1 MARNLEDDLN
11 EKIDRAILEEAQKPR
26 RERMSNVA
34 LGRMFDVHETTIR
47 RHKQALQK
55 ALRLPVEQDRDE
67 FFDIPVN
74 AITQRRRTIRLEDGS
89 YERVTYN
96 PAVAVAEDVR
106 EASYEELEKVF
117 DRAVLAVAPKVEE
130 DRPKTLVV
138 CLSDFQVG
146 KALKDDTPVLT
157 TDGWVEHG
165 SIRPGMSVYGR
176 DGKPKKVLAVT
187 GSTEQDLYEVEFGGG
202 QTLIASGDHRWS
214 GYRSMHTKDWK
225 GWEKRDM
232 VLSTRDLA
240 MICAQKAAKIRP
252 FKVYSHAPIEF
263 ESAELPIDPYVLGFW
278 LGDGKSDSGLIT
290 KGVLDEAHLKSFGV
304 PIKSRPEL
312 VTVRVPGLTSALR
325 ENGLL
330 SNKHVPEA
338 YIRASVEQRLAL
350 LQGLMDSDGYCQPK
364 SGAIEFSNTN
374 KQIVNSVVT
383 ILHSLGVIPRVIER
397 VGHYDDVTCKTYWRV
412 TFRSSLP
419 MFRLVRKG
427 QYQRETTERKDHRLS
442 VKTVTPVGRGSAQCL
457 TVEGGEYLAGRELT
471 LTHNCDEQGGTQET
485 VNRVMTTLKRIT
497 EWIQAEGSYEEIII
511 ADVGD
516 VCEGFWNVTS
526 QQQTND
532 LSLTDQIRVAQ
543 RLMAEAVAMLAPLCT
558 RMTYVSI
565 PSNHCAVR
573 TSKGNDNRAN
583 SPDDDFG
590 LLIADTIQAI
600 MSGREP
606 FSHVNFAKPQKWEEA
621 VTVETADGTAVGFT
635 HGHLAGSQAKIPSWF
650 RDLAFGH
657 RSGLHEASILV
668 HGHFH
673 NFGVSLVG
681 DNKFIIGCPT
691 ADNGSSW
698 FTNRTGDATD
708 PALLTFEVQDKKAK
722 RWELWYE

>member
-34 LGRMFDVHETTIR
+34 LGRAFDVHETTIR

-74 AITQRRRTIRLEDGS
+74 AITQRRRTVRLEDGS

-117 DRAVLAVAPKVEE
+117 DRAVLSVAPKVEV

-146 KALKDDTPVLT
+146 K
-157 TDGWVEHG
+157 
-165 SIRPGMSVYGR
+165 
-176 DGKPKKVLAVT
+176 
-187 GSTEQDLYEVEFGGG
+187 
-202 QTLIASGDHRWS
+202 
-214 GYRSMHTKDWK
+214 
-225 GWEKRDM
+225 
-232 VLSTRDLA
+232 
-240 MICAQKAAKIRP
+240 
-252 FKVYSHAPIEF
+252 
-263 ESAELPIDPYVLGFW
+263 
-278 LGDGKSDSGLIT
+278 SDSL
-290 KGVLDEAHLKSFGV
+290 
-304 PIKSRPEL
+304 
-312 VTVRVPGLTSALR
+312 
-325 ENGLL
+325 
-330 SNKHVPEA
+330 
-338 YIRASVEQRLAL
+338 
-350 LQGLMDSDGYCQPK
+350 
-364 SGAIEFSNTN
+364 
-374 KQIVNSVVT
+374 
-383 ILHSLGVIPRVIER
+383 
-397 VGHYDDVTCKTYWRV
+397 
-412 TFRSSLP
+412 
-419 MFRLVRKG
+419 
-427 QYQRETTERKDHRLS
+427 
-442 VKTVTPVGRGSAQCL
+442 
-457 TVEGGEYLAGRELT
+457 
-471 LTHNCDEQGGTQET
+471 GGTQET

-516 VCEGFWNVTS
+516 VCEGFWNVTA

-573 TSKGNDNRAN
+573 TGKGNDNRAS

-590 LLIADTIQAI
+590 LLISDTIQAI

-708 PALLTFEVQDKKAK
+708 PALLTFEVQNKKAK

>member
-34 LGRMFDVHETTIR
+34 LGRVFDVHETTIR

-74 AITQRRRTIRLEDGS
+74 AITQRRRTVRLEDGS

-117 DRAVLAVAPKVEE
+117 DRAVLSVAPKVEE

-146 KALKDDTPVLT
+146 K
-157 TDGWVEHG
+157 TD
-165 SIRPGMSVYGR
+165 
-176 DGKPKKVLAVT
+176 
-187 GSTEQDLYEVEFGGG
+187 
-202 QTLIASGDHRWS
+202 
-214 GYRSMHTKDWK
+214 
-225 GWEKRDM
+225 
-232 VLSTRDLA
+232 
-240 MICAQKAAKIRP
+240 
-252 FKVYSHAPIEF
+252 
-263 ESAELPIDPYVLGFW
+263 
-278 LGDGKSDSGLIT
+278 
-290 KGVLDEAHLKSFGV
+290 
-304 PIKSRPEL
+304 
-312 VTVRVPGLTSALR
+312 
-325 ENGLL
+325 
-330 SNKHVPEA
+330 
-338 YIRASVEQRLAL
+338 
-350 LQGLMDSDGYCQPK
+350 
-364 SGAIEFSNTN
+364 
-374 KQIVNSVVT
+374 
-383 ILHSLGVIPRVIER
+383 SL
-397 VGHYDDVTCKTYWRV
+397 
-412 TFRSSLP
+412 
-419 MFRLVRKG
+419 
-427 QYQRETTERKDHRLS
+427 
-442 VKTVTPVGRGSAQCL
+442 
-457 TVEGGEYLAGRELT
+457 
-471 LTHNCDEQGGTQET
+471 GGTQET

-497 EWIQAEGSYEEIII
+497 EWIQAEGSYEEIIV

-573 TSKGNDNRAN
+573 TGKGNDNRAS

>member
-117 DRAVLAVAPKVEE
+117 DRAVLSVAPKVEE
-130 DRPKTLVV
+130 DRSKTLVV

-146 KALKDDTPVLT
+146 K
-157 TDGWVEHG
+157 TDN
-165 SIRPGMSVYGR
+165 
-176 DGKPKKVLAVT
+176 L
-187 GSTEQDLYEVEFGGG
+187 
-202 QTLIASGDHRWS
+202 
-214 GYRSMHTKDWK
+214 
-225 GWEKRDM
+225 
-232 VLSTRDLA
+232 
-240 MICAQKAAKIRP
+240 
-252 FKVYSHAPIEF
+252 
-263 ESAELPIDPYVLGFW
+263 
-278 LGDGKSDSGLIT
+278 
-290 KGVLDEAHLKSFGV
+290 
-304 PIKSRPEL
+304 
-312 VTVRVPGLTSALR
+312 
-325 ENGLL
+325 
-330 SNKHVPEA
+330 
-338 YIRASVEQRLAL
+338 
-350 LQGLMDSDGYCQPK
+350 
-364 SGAIEFSNTN
+364 
-374 KQIVNSVVT
+374 
-383 ILHSLGVIPRVIER
+383 
-397 VGHYDDVTCKTYWRV
+397 
-412 TFRSSLP
+412 
-419 MFRLVRKG
+419 
-427 QYQRETTERKDHRLS
+427 
-442 VKTVTPVGRGSAQCL
+442 
-457 TVEGGEYLAGRELT
+457 
-471 LTHNCDEQGGTQET
+471 GGTQET

-497 EWIQAEGSYEEIII
+497 EWIQAEGSYEEIIL

-543 RLMAEAVAMLAPLCT
+543 RLMAEAVVMLAPLCT

-573 TSKGNDNRAN
+573 AGKGNDNRVN

-600 MSGREP
+600 MTGREP

>member
-96 PAVAVAEDVR
+96 PAVAIAEDVR

-117 DRAVLAVAPKVEE
+117 DRAVLSVAPKVEA

-146 KALKDDTPVLT
+146 K
-157 TDGWVEHG
+157 
-165 SIRPGMSVYGR
+165 
-176 DGKPKKVLAVT
+176 
-187 GSTEQDLYEVEFGGG
+187 
-202 QTLIASGDHRWS
+202 
-214 GYRSMHTKDWK
+214 
-225 GWEKRDM
+225 
-232 VLSTRDLA
+232 
-240 MICAQKAAKIRP
+240 
-252 FKVYSHAPIEF
+252 
-263 ESAELPIDPYVLGFW
+263 
-278 LGDGKSDSGLIT
+278 SDSL
-290 KGVLDEAHLKSFGV
+290 
-304 PIKSRPEL
+304 
-312 VTVRVPGLTSALR
+312 
-325 ENGLL
+325 
-330 SNKHVPEA
+330 
-338 YIRASVEQRLAL
+338 
-350 LQGLMDSDGYCQPK
+350 
-364 SGAIEFSNTN
+364 
-374 KQIVNSVVT
+374 
-383 ILHSLGVIPRVIER
+383 
-397 VGHYDDVTCKTYWRV
+397 
-412 TFRSSLP
+412 
-419 MFRLVRKG
+419 
-427 QYQRETTERKDHRLS
+427 
-442 VKTVTPVGRGSAQCL
+442 
-457 TVEGGEYLAGRELT
+457 
-471 LTHNCDEQGGTQET
+471 GGTQET

-516 VCEGFWNVTS
+516 VCEGFWNVTA

-573 TSKGNDNRAN
+573 TGKGNDNRAS

-635 HGHLAGSQAKIPSWF
+635 HGHLAGAQAKIPSWF

-708 PALLTFEVQDKKAK
+708 PALLTFEVQNKKAK

>member
-1 MARNLEDDLN
+1 MARNLVGDLN

-74 AITQRRRTIRLEDGS
+74 AITQRRRTVRLDDGS

-117 DRAVLAVAPKVEE
+117 DRAVLAVAPKVEG
-130 DRPKTLVV
+130 DRSKTLVV

-146 KALKDDTPVLT
+146 K
-157 TDGWVEHG
+157 TD
-165 SIRPGMSVYGR
+165 
-176 DGKPKKVLAVT
+176 
-187 GSTEQDLYEVEFGGG
+187 
-202 QTLIASGDHRWS
+202 
-214 GYRSMHTKDWK
+214 
-225 GWEKRDM
+225 
-232 VLSTRDLA
+232 
-240 MICAQKAAKIRP
+240 
-252 FKVYSHAPIEF
+252 
-263 ESAELPIDPYVLGFW
+263 
-278 LGDGKSDSGLIT
+278 
-290 KGVLDEAHLKSFGV
+290 
-304 PIKSRPEL
+304 
-312 VTVRVPGLTSALR
+312 
-325 ENGLL
+325 
-330 SNKHVPEA
+330 
-338 YIRASVEQRLAL
+338 
-350 LQGLMDSDGYCQPK
+350 
-364 SGAIEFSNTN
+364 
-374 KQIVNSVVT
+374 
-383 ILHSLGVIPRVIER
+383 SL
-397 VGHYDDVTCKTYWRV
+397 
-412 TFRSSLP
+412 
-419 MFRLVRKG
+419 
-427 QYQRETTERKDHRLS
+427 
-442 VKTVTPVGRGSAQCL
+442 
-457 TVEGGEYLAGRELT
+457 
-471 LTHNCDEQGGTQET
+471 GGTQET
-485 VNRVMTTLKRIT
+485 VNRVMNTLKRIT
-497 EWIQAEGSYEEIII
+497 EWIQSEGSYEEIII

-565 PSNHCAVR
+565 PSNHCSVR
-573 TSKGNDNRAN
+573 TGRGNDNRAN

>member
-117 DRAVLAVAPKVEE
+117 NRAVLSVAPKVEE

-146 KALKDDTPVLT
+146 K
-157 TDGWVEHG
+157 TD
-165 SIRPGMSVYGR
+165 
-176 DGKPKKVLAVT
+176 
-187 GSTEQDLYEVEFGGG
+187 
-202 QTLIASGDHRWS
+202 
-214 GYRSMHTKDWK
+214 
-225 GWEKRDM
+225 
-232 VLSTRDLA
+232 
-240 MICAQKAAKIRP
+240 
-252 FKVYSHAPIEF
+252 
-263 ESAELPIDPYVLGFW
+263 
-278 LGDGKSDSGLIT
+278 
-290 KGVLDEAHLKSFGV
+290 
-304 PIKSRPEL
+304 
-312 VTVRVPGLTSALR
+312 
-325 ENGLL
+325 
-330 SNKHVPEA
+330 
-338 YIRASVEQRLAL
+338 
-350 LQGLMDSDGYCQPK
+350 
-364 SGAIEFSNTN
+364 
-374 KQIVNSVVT
+374 
-383 ILHSLGVIPRVIER
+383 SL
-397 VGHYDDVTCKTYWRV
+397 
-412 TFRSSLP
+412 
-419 MFRLVRKG
+419 
-427 QYQRETTERKDHRLS
+427 
-442 VKTVTPVGRGSAQCL
+442 
-457 TVEGGEYLAGRELT
+457 
-471 LTHNCDEQGGTQET
+471 GGTQET

-573 TSKGNDNRAN
+573 TGKGNDNRVN

>member
-55 ALRLPVEQDRDE
+55 ALRLPVEPDRDE

-74 AITQRRRTIRLEDGS
+74 AITQRRRTVRLEDGS

-117 DRAVLAVAPKVEE
+117 DRAVLSVAPKVEE

-146 KALKDDTPVLT
+146 K
-157 TDGWVEHG
+157 
-165 SIRPGMSVYGR
+165 
-176 DGKPKKVLAVT
+176 
-187 GSTEQDLYEVEFGGG
+187 
-202 QTLIASGDHRWS
+202 
-214 GYRSMHTKDWK
+214 
-225 GWEKRDM
+225 
-232 VLSTRDLA
+232 
-240 MICAQKAAKIRP
+240 
-252 FKVYSHAPIEF
+252 
-263 ESAELPIDPYVLGFW
+263 
-278 LGDGKSDSGLIT
+278 SDSL
-290 KGVLDEAHLKSFGV
+290 
-304 PIKSRPEL
+304 
-312 VTVRVPGLTSALR
+312 
-325 ENGLL
+325 
-330 SNKHVPEA
+330 
-338 YIRASVEQRLAL
+338 
-350 LQGLMDSDGYCQPK
+350 
-364 SGAIEFSNTN
+364 
-374 KQIVNSVVT
+374 
-383 ILHSLGVIPRVIER
+383 
-397 VGHYDDVTCKTYWRV
+397 
-412 TFRSSLP
+412 
-419 MFRLVRKG
+419 
-427 QYQRETTERKDHRLS
+427 
-442 VKTVTPVGRGSAQCL
+442 
-457 TVEGGEYLAGRELT
+457 
-471 LTHNCDEQGGTQET
+471 GGTQET

-516 VCEGFWNVTS
+516 VCEGFWNVTA

-573 TSKGNDNRAN
+573 TGKGNDNRAS

-635 HGHLAGSQAKIPSWF
+635 HGHLAGSQSKIPSWF

-698 FTNRTGDATD
+698 FTNLTGDSTD
-708 PALLTFEVQDKKAK
+708 PALLTFEVQNKKAK

>member
-117 DRAVLAVAPKVEE
+117 DRAVLSVAPKVEA

-146 KALKDDTPVLT
+146 K
-157 TDGWVEHG
+157 TD
-165 SIRPGMSVYGR
+165 
-176 DGKPKKVLAVT
+176 
-187 GSTEQDLYEVEFGGG
+187 
-202 QTLIASGDHRWS
+202 
-214 GYRSMHTKDWK
+214 
-225 GWEKRDM
+225 
-232 VLSTRDLA
+232 
-240 MICAQKAAKIRP
+240 
-252 FKVYSHAPIEF
+252 
-263 ESAELPIDPYVLGFW
+263 
-278 LGDGKSDSGLIT
+278 
-290 KGVLDEAHLKSFGV
+290 
-304 PIKSRPEL
+304 
-312 VTVRVPGLTSALR
+312 
-325 ENGLL
+325 
-330 SNKHVPEA
+330 
-338 YIRASVEQRLAL
+338 
-350 LQGLMDSDGYCQPK
+350 
-364 SGAIEFSNTN
+364 
-374 KQIVNSVVT
+374 
-383 ILHSLGVIPRVIER
+383 SL
-397 VGHYDDVTCKTYWRV
+397 
-412 TFRSSLP
+412 
-419 MFRLVRKG
+419 
-427 QYQRETTERKDHRLS
+427 
-442 VKTVTPVGRGSAQCL
+442 
-457 TVEGGEYLAGRELT
+457 
-471 LTHNCDEQGGTQET
+471 GGTQET

-573 TSKGNDNRAN
+573 TGKGSDNRAN

-698 FTNRTGDATD
+698 FANRTGDATD

>member
-11 EKIDRAILEEAQKPR
+11 EKIDKAILEEAQKPR

-117 DRAVLAVAPKVEE
+117 DRAVLAVAPKIEK

-146 KALKDDTPVLT
+146 K
-157 TDGWVEHG
+157 TDN
-165 SIRPGMSVYGR
+165 
-176 DGKPKKVLAVT
+176 L
-187 GSTEQDLYEVEFGGG
+187 
-202 QTLIASGDHRWS
+202 
-214 GYRSMHTKDWK
+214 
-225 GWEKRDM
+225 
-232 VLSTRDLA
+232 
-240 MICAQKAAKIRP
+240 
-252 FKVYSHAPIEF
+252 
-263 ESAELPIDPYVLGFW
+263 
-278 LGDGKSDSGLIT
+278 
-290 KGVLDEAHLKSFGV
+290 
-304 PIKSRPEL
+304 
-312 VTVRVPGLTSALR
+312 
-325 ENGLL
+325 
-330 SNKHVPEA
+330 
-338 YIRASVEQRLAL
+338 
-350 LQGLMDSDGYCQPK
+350 
-364 SGAIEFSNTN
+364 
-374 KQIVNSVVT
+374 
-383 ILHSLGVIPRVIER
+383 
-397 VGHYDDVTCKTYWRV
+397 
-412 TFRSSLP
+412 
-419 MFRLVRKG
+419 
-427 QYQRETTERKDHRLS
+427 
-442 VKTVTPVGRGSAQCL
+442 
-457 TVEGGEYLAGRELT
+457 
-471 LTHNCDEQGGTQET
+471 GGTQET

-708 PALLTFEVQDKKAK
+708 PALLTFEVQNKKAK

>member
-74 AITQRRRTIRLEDGS
+74 AITQRRRTVRLEDGS

-117 DRAVLAVAPKVEE
+117 DRAVLSVAPKVEE

-146 KALKDDTPVLT
+146 K
-157 TDGWVEHG
+157 TDN
-165 SIRPGMSVYGR
+165 
-176 DGKPKKVLAVT
+176 L
-187 GSTEQDLYEVEFGGG
+187 
-202 QTLIASGDHRWS
+202 
-214 GYRSMHTKDWK
+214 
-225 GWEKRDM
+225 
-232 VLSTRDLA
+232 
-240 MICAQKAAKIRP
+240 
-252 FKVYSHAPIEF
+252 
-263 ESAELPIDPYVLGFW
+263 
-278 LGDGKSDSGLIT
+278 
-290 KGVLDEAHLKSFGV
+290 
-304 PIKSRPEL
+304 
-312 VTVRVPGLTSALR
+312 
-325 ENGLL
+325 
-330 SNKHVPEA
+330 
-338 YIRASVEQRLAL
+338 
-350 LQGLMDSDGYCQPK
+350 
-364 SGAIEFSNTN
+364 
-374 KQIVNSVVT
+374 
-383 ILHSLGVIPRVIER
+383 
-397 VGHYDDVTCKTYWRV
+397 
-412 TFRSSLP
+412 
-419 MFRLVRKG
+419 
-427 QYQRETTERKDHRLS
+427 
-442 VKTVTPVGRGSAQCL
+442 
-457 TVEGGEYLAGRELT
+457 
-471 LTHNCDEQGGTQET
+471 GGTQET
-485 VNRVMTTLKRIT
+485 VNRVMSTLKRIT
-497 EWIQAEGSYEEIII
+497 EWVQAEGSYEEIIV

-573 TSKGNDNRAN
+573 TGRGSDNRAN

-606 FSHVNFAKPQKWEEA
+606 FNHVNFAKPQKWEEA

-635 HGHLAGSQAKIPSWF
+635 HGHLAGAQAKIPSWF

-698 FTNRTGDATD
+698 FANRTGDATD
-708 PALLTFEVQDKKAK
+708 PALLTFEVQEKKAK

>member
-117 DRAVLAVAPKVEE
+117 DRAVLSVAPKVEE

-146 KALKDDTPVLT
+146 K
-157 TDGWVEHG
+157 TD
-165 SIRPGMSVYGR
+165 
-176 DGKPKKVLAVT
+176 
-187 GSTEQDLYEVEFGGG
+187 
-202 QTLIASGDHRWS
+202 
-214 GYRSMHTKDWK
+214 
-225 GWEKRDM
+225 
-232 VLSTRDLA
+232 
-240 MICAQKAAKIRP
+240 
-252 FKVYSHAPIEF
+252 
-263 ESAELPIDPYVLGFW
+263 
-278 LGDGKSDSGLIT
+278 
-290 KGVLDEAHLKSFGV
+290 
-304 PIKSRPEL
+304 
-312 VTVRVPGLTSALR
+312 
-325 ENGLL
+325 
-330 SNKHVPEA
+330 
-338 YIRASVEQRLAL
+338 
-350 LQGLMDSDGYCQPK
+350 
-364 SGAIEFSNTN
+364 
-374 KQIVNSVVT
+374 
-383 ILHSLGVIPRVIER
+383 SL
-397 VGHYDDVTCKTYWRV
+397 
-412 TFRSSLP
+412 
-419 MFRLVRKG
+419 
-427 QYQRETTERKDHRLS
+427 
-442 VKTVTPVGRGSAQCL
+442 
-457 TVEGGEYLAGRELT
+457 
-471 LTHNCDEQGGTQET
+471 GGTQET

-497 EWIQAEGSYEEIII
+497 EWIQAEGSYEEIVI

-516 VCEGFWNVTS
+516 VCEGFWNATS

-543 RLMAEAVAMLAPLCT
+543 RLMAEAIVMLAPLCT

-573 TSKGNDNRAN
+573 TGRGSDNRAN

-657 RSGLHEASILV
+657 RSGLHAASILV

>member
-34 LGRMFDVHETTIR
+34 LGRVFDVHETTIR

-55 ALRLPVEQDRDE
+55 TLRLPVEQDRDE

-74 AITQRRRTIRLEDGS
+74 AITQRRRTVRLEDGS

-106 EASYEELEKVF
+106 EASYEELKKVF
-117 DRAVLAVAPKVEE
+117 DRAVLSVAPRVEV

-146 KALKDDTPVLT
+146 K
-157 TDGWVEHG
+157 
-165 SIRPGMSVYGR
+165 
-176 DGKPKKVLAVT
+176 
-187 GSTEQDLYEVEFGGG
+187 
-202 QTLIASGDHRWS
+202 
-214 GYRSMHTKDWK
+214 
-225 GWEKRDM
+225 
-232 VLSTRDLA
+232 
-240 MICAQKAAKIRP
+240 
-252 FKVYSHAPIEF
+252 
-263 ESAELPIDPYVLGFW
+263 
-278 LGDGKSDSGLIT
+278 SDSL
-290 KGVLDEAHLKSFGV
+290 
-304 PIKSRPEL
+304 
-312 VTVRVPGLTSALR
+312 
-325 ENGLL
+325 
-330 SNKHVPEA
+330 
-338 YIRASVEQRLAL
+338 
-350 LQGLMDSDGYCQPK
+350 
-364 SGAIEFSNTN
+364 
-374 KQIVNSVVT
+374 
-383 ILHSLGVIPRVIER
+383 
-397 VGHYDDVTCKTYWRV
+397 
-412 TFRSSLP
+412 
-419 MFRLVRKG
+419 
-427 QYQRETTERKDHRLS
+427 
-442 VKTVTPVGRGSAQCL
+442 
-457 TVEGGEYLAGRELT
+457 
-471 LTHNCDEQGGTQET
+471 GGTQET
-485 VNRVMTTLKRIT
+485 VNRVMSTLKQIT
-497 EWIQAEGSYEEIII
+497 EWIQAEGSYEEIIV

-516 VCEGFWNVTS
+516 VCEGFWNVTA

-573 TSKGNDNRAN
+573 TGKGNDNRAS

-600 MSGREP
+600 LSGREP

-708 PALLTFEVQDKKAK
+708 PALLTFEVQNKKAK

>member
-26 RERMSNVA
+26 KERMSNVA

-74 AITQRRRTIRLEDGS
+74 AITQRRRTVRLEDGS

-130 DRPKTLVV
+130 GRPKTLVV

-146 KALKDDTPVLT
+146 K
-157 TDGWVEHG
+157 TD
-165 SIRPGMSVYGR
+165 
-176 DGKPKKVLAVT
+176 
-187 GSTEQDLYEVEFGGG
+187 
-202 QTLIASGDHRWS
+202 
-214 GYRSMHTKDWK
+214 
-225 GWEKRDM
+225 
-232 VLSTRDLA
+232 
-240 MICAQKAAKIRP
+240 
-252 FKVYSHAPIEF
+252 
-263 ESAELPIDPYVLGFW
+263 
-278 LGDGKSDSGLIT
+278 
-290 KGVLDEAHLKSFGV
+290 
-304 PIKSRPEL
+304 
-312 VTVRVPGLTSALR
+312 
-325 ENGLL
+325 
-330 SNKHVPEA
+330 
-338 YIRASVEQRLAL
+338 RL
-350 LQGLMDSDGYCQPK
+350 
-364 SGAIEFSNTN
+364 
-374 KQIVNSVVT
+374 
-383 ILHSLGVIPRVIER
+383 
-397 VGHYDDVTCKTYWRV
+397 
-412 TFRSSLP
+412 
-419 MFRLVRKG
+419 
-427 QYQRETTERKDHRLS
+427 
-442 VKTVTPVGRGSAQCL
+442 
-457 TVEGGEYLAGRELT
+457 
-471 LTHNCDEQGGTQET
+471 GGTQET
-485 VNRVMTTLKRIT
+485 VNRVMSTLKRIT
-497 EWIQAEGSYEEIII
+497 EWIQAGGSYEEIII

-573 TSKGNDNRAN
+573 MSRGSDNRAN

-698 FTNRTGDATD
+698 FTNRTGDVTD

>member
-47 RHKQALQK
+47 RHKQVLQK

-74 AITQRRRTIRLEDGS
+74 AITQRRRTVRLEDGS

-117 DRAVLAVAPKVEE
+117 DRAVLSVAPKVEE

-146 KALKDDTPVLT
+146 K
-157 TDGWVEHG
+157 TD
-165 SIRPGMSVYGR
+165 
-176 DGKPKKVLAVT
+176 
-187 GSTEQDLYEVEFGGG
+187 
-202 QTLIASGDHRWS
+202 
-214 GYRSMHTKDWK
+214 
-225 GWEKRDM
+225 
-232 VLSTRDLA
+232 
-240 MICAQKAAKIRP
+240 
-252 FKVYSHAPIEF
+252 
-263 ESAELPIDPYVLGFW
+263 
-278 LGDGKSDSGLIT
+278 
-290 KGVLDEAHLKSFGV
+290 
-304 PIKSRPEL
+304 
-312 VTVRVPGLTSALR
+312 
-325 ENGLL
+325 
-330 SNKHVPEA
+330 
-338 YIRASVEQRLAL
+338 
-350 LQGLMDSDGYCQPK
+350 
-364 SGAIEFSNTN
+364 
-374 KQIVNSVVT
+374 
-383 ILHSLGVIPRVIER
+383 SL
-397 VGHYDDVTCKTYWRV
+397 
-412 TFRSSLP
+412 
-419 MFRLVRKG
+419 
-427 QYQRETTERKDHRLS
+427 
-442 VKTVTPVGRGSAQCL
+442 
-457 TVEGGEYLAGRELT
+457 
-471 LTHNCDEQGGTQET
+471 GGTQET
-485 VNRVMTTLKRIT
+485 VNRVMSTLKRIT
-497 EWIQAEGSYEEIII
+497 EWIQAEGSYEEIIV

-573 TSKGNDNRAN
+573 TGRGSDNRAN

-606 FSHVNFAKPQKWEEA
+606 FNHVNFAKPQKWEEA

-635 HGHLAGSQAKIPSWF
+635 HGHLAGAQAKIPSWF

>member
-55 ALRLPVEQDRDE
+55 ALRLPIEQDRDE

-117 DRAVLAVAPKVEE
+117 DRAVLAVAPKVEG

-146 KALKDDTPVLT
+146 K
-157 TDGWVEHG
+157 TD
-165 SIRPGMSVYGR
+165 
-176 DGKPKKVLAVT
+176 
-187 GSTEQDLYEVEFGGG
+187 
-202 QTLIASGDHRWS
+202 
-214 GYRSMHTKDWK
+214 
-225 GWEKRDM
+225 
-232 VLSTRDLA
+232 
-240 MICAQKAAKIRP
+240 
-252 FKVYSHAPIEF
+252 
-263 ESAELPIDPYVLGFW
+263 
-278 LGDGKSDSGLIT
+278 
-290 KGVLDEAHLKSFGV
+290 
-304 PIKSRPEL
+304 
-312 VTVRVPGLTSALR
+312 
-325 ENGLL
+325 
-330 SNKHVPEA
+330 
-338 YIRASVEQRLAL
+338 
-350 LQGLMDSDGYCQPK
+350 
-364 SGAIEFSNTN
+364 
-374 KQIVNSVVT
+374 
-383 ILHSLGVIPRVIER
+383 SL
-397 VGHYDDVTCKTYWRV
+397 
-412 TFRSSLP
+412 
-419 MFRLVRKG
+419 
-427 QYQRETTERKDHRLS
+427 
-442 VKTVTPVGRGSAQCL
+442 
-457 TVEGGEYLAGRELT
+457 
-471 LTHNCDEQGGTQET
+471 GGTQET

-497 EWIQAEGSYEEIII
+497 EWIQAKGSYEEIIV

-516 VCEGFWNVTS
+516 VCEGFWNVTA

-543 RLMAEAVAMLAPLCT
+543 RLMAEAIAMLAPLCT

-573 TSKGNDNRAN
+573 TGKGSDNRAN

-600 MSGREP
+600 VSGREP

>member
-1 MARNLEDDLN
+1 M
-11 EKIDRAILEEAQKPR
+11 
-26 RERMSNVA
+26 
-34 LGRMFDVHETTIR
+34 
-47 RHKQALQK
+47 
-55 ALRLPVEQDRDE
+55 
-67 FFDIPVN
+67 N
-74 AITQRRRTIRLEDGS
+74 AITQRCRTIRLEDGS

-96 PAVAVAEDVR
+96 PAVVVAEDVR

-117 DRAVLAVAPKVEE
+117 DRAILAVAPKT
-130 DRPKTLVV
+130 DTARPRTLVV
-138 CLSDFQVG
+138 CLSDFQLG
-146 KALKDDTPVLT
+146 K
-157 TDGWVEHG
+157 
-165 SIRPGMSVYGR
+165 
-176 DGKPKKVLAVT
+176 
-187 GSTEQDLYEVEFGGG
+187 
-202 QTLIASGDHRWS
+202 GD
-214 GYRSMHTKDWK
+214 
-225 GWEKRDM
+225 
-232 VLSTRDLA
+232 
-240 MICAQKAAKIRP
+240 
-252 FKVYSHAPIEF
+252 
-263 ESAELPIDPYVLGFW
+263 
-278 LGDGKSDSGLIT
+278 
-290 KGVLDEAHLKSFGV
+290 
-304 PIKSRPEL
+304 
-312 VTVRVPGLTSALR
+312 
-325 ENGLL
+325 
-330 SNKHVPEA
+330 
-338 YIRASVEQRLAL
+338 RL
-350 LQGLMDSDGYCQPK
+350 
-364 SGAIEFSNTN
+364 
-374 KQIVNSVVT
+374 
-383 ILHSLGVIPRVIER
+383 
-397 VGHYDDVTCKTYWRV
+397 
-412 TFRSSLP
+412 
-419 MFRLVRKG
+419 
-427 QYQRETTERKDHRLS
+427 
-442 VKTVTPVGRGSAQCL
+442 
-457 TVEGGEYLAGRELT
+457 
-471 LTHNCDEQGGTQET
+471 GGTQET
-485 VNRVMTTLKRIT
+485 VNRVMGSLKRIT
-497 EWIQAEGSYEEIII
+497 EWIQAEGSYEEIIV

-573 TSKGNDNRAN
+573 TGKGNNNRAN

>member
-34 LGRMFDVHETTIR
+34 LGRVFDVHETTIR

-74 AITQRRRTIRLEDGS
+74 AITQRRRTVRLEDGS

-146 KALKDDTPVLT
+146 K
-157 TDGWVEHG
+157 TD
-165 SIRPGMSVYGR
+165 
-176 DGKPKKVLAVT
+176 
-187 GSTEQDLYEVEFGGG
+187 
-202 QTLIASGDHRWS
+202 
-214 GYRSMHTKDWK
+214 
-225 GWEKRDM
+225 
-232 VLSTRDLA
+232 
-240 MICAQKAAKIRP
+240 
-252 FKVYSHAPIEF
+252 
-263 ESAELPIDPYVLGFW
+263 
-278 LGDGKSDSGLIT
+278 
-290 KGVLDEAHLKSFGV
+290 
-304 PIKSRPEL
+304 
-312 VTVRVPGLTSALR
+312 
-325 ENGLL
+325 
-330 SNKHVPEA
+330 
-338 YIRASVEQRLAL
+338 
-350 LQGLMDSDGYCQPK
+350 
-364 SGAIEFSNTN
+364 
-374 KQIVNSVVT
+374 
-383 ILHSLGVIPRVIER
+383 SL
-397 VGHYDDVTCKTYWRV
+397 
-412 TFRSSLP
+412 
-419 MFRLVRKG
+419 
-427 QYQRETTERKDHRLS
+427 
-442 VKTVTPVGRGSAQCL
+442 
-457 TVEGGEYLAGRELT
+457 
-471 LTHNCDEQGGTQET
+471 GGTQET
-485 VNRVMTTLKRIT
+485 VNRVMSTLKRIT
-497 EWIQAEGSYEEIII
+497 EWIQAEGSYEEIIV

-635 HGHLAGSQAKIPSWF
+635 HGHLAGAQAKIPSWF

>member
-117 DRAVLAVAPKVEE
+117 DRAVLSVAPKVEV

-146 KALKDDTPVLT
+146 K
-157 TDGWVEHG
+157 
-165 SIRPGMSVYGR
+165 
-176 DGKPKKVLAVT
+176 
-187 GSTEQDLYEVEFGGG
+187 
-202 QTLIASGDHRWS
+202 
-214 GYRSMHTKDWK
+214 
-225 GWEKRDM
+225 
-232 VLSTRDLA
+232 
-240 MICAQKAAKIRP
+240 
-252 FKVYSHAPIEF
+252 
-263 ESAELPIDPYVLGFW
+263 
-278 LGDGKSDSGLIT
+278 SDSL
-290 KGVLDEAHLKSFGV
+290 
-304 PIKSRPEL
+304 
-312 VTVRVPGLTSALR
+312 
-325 ENGLL
+325 
-330 SNKHVPEA
+330 
-338 YIRASVEQRLAL
+338 
-350 LQGLMDSDGYCQPK
+350 
-364 SGAIEFSNTN
+364 
-374 KQIVNSVVT
+374 
-383 ILHSLGVIPRVIER
+383 
-397 VGHYDDVTCKTYWRV
+397 
-412 TFRSSLP
+412 
-419 MFRLVRKG
+419 
-427 QYQRETTERKDHRLS
+427 
-442 VKTVTPVGRGSAQCL
+442 
-457 TVEGGEYLAGRELT
+457 
-471 LTHNCDEQGGTQET
+471 GGTQET
-485 VNRVMTTLKRIT
+485 VNRVMSTLKRIT

-516 VCEGFWNVTS
+516 VCEGFWNVTA

-573 TSKGNDNRAN
+573 TGKGNDNRAS

-708 PALLTFEVQDKKAK
+708 PALLTFEVQNKKAK

>member
-74 AITQRRRTIRLEDGS
+74 AITQRRRTVRLEDGS

-117 DRAVLAVAPKVEE
+117 DRAVLSVAPKVEE
-130 DRPKTLVV
+130 DRSKTLVV

-146 KALKDDTPVLT
+146 K
-157 TDGWVEHG
+157 TDN
-165 SIRPGMSVYGR
+165 
-176 DGKPKKVLAVT
+176 L
-187 GSTEQDLYEVEFGGG
+187 
-202 QTLIASGDHRWS
+202 
-214 GYRSMHTKDWK
+214 
-225 GWEKRDM
+225 
-232 VLSTRDLA
+232 
-240 MICAQKAAKIRP
+240 
-252 FKVYSHAPIEF
+252 
-263 ESAELPIDPYVLGFW
+263 
-278 LGDGKSDSGLIT
+278 
-290 KGVLDEAHLKSFGV
+290 
-304 PIKSRPEL
+304 
-312 VTVRVPGLTSALR
+312 
-325 ENGLL
+325 
-330 SNKHVPEA
+330 
-338 YIRASVEQRLAL
+338 
-350 LQGLMDSDGYCQPK
+350 
-364 SGAIEFSNTN
+364 
-374 KQIVNSVVT
+374 
-383 ILHSLGVIPRVIER
+383 
-397 VGHYDDVTCKTYWRV
+397 
-412 TFRSSLP
+412 
-419 MFRLVRKG
+419 
-427 QYQRETTERKDHRLS
+427 
-442 VKTVTPVGRGSAQCL
+442 
-457 TVEGGEYLAGRELT
+457 
-471 LTHNCDEQGGTQET
+471 GGTQET
-485 VNRVMTTLKRIT
+485 VNRVMNTLKRIT
-497 EWIQAEGSYEEIII
+497 EWIQAEGSYEEIIV

-573 TSKGNDNRAN
+573 TGRGNDNRAS

-635 HGHLAGSQAKIPSWF
+635 HGHLAGAQAKIPSWF

>member
-11 EKIDRAILEEAQKPR
+11 EKIDRAILEEARKPR

-74 AITQRRRTIRLEDGS
+74 AITQRRRTVRLEDGS

-96 PAVAVAEDVR
+96 PAVAIAEDVR

-117 DRAVLAVAPKVEE
+117 DRAVLSVAPKVEA

-146 KALKDDTPVLT
+146 K
-157 TDGWVEHG
+157 
-165 SIRPGMSVYGR
+165 
-176 DGKPKKVLAVT
+176 
-187 GSTEQDLYEVEFGGG
+187 
-202 QTLIASGDHRWS
+202 
-214 GYRSMHTKDWK
+214 
-225 GWEKRDM
+225 
-232 VLSTRDLA
+232 
-240 MICAQKAAKIRP
+240 
-252 FKVYSHAPIEF
+252 
-263 ESAELPIDPYVLGFW
+263 
-278 LGDGKSDSGLIT
+278 SDSL
-290 KGVLDEAHLKSFGV
+290 
-304 PIKSRPEL
+304 
-312 VTVRVPGLTSALR
+312 
-325 ENGLL
+325 
-330 SNKHVPEA
+330 
-338 YIRASVEQRLAL
+338 
-350 LQGLMDSDGYCQPK
+350 
-364 SGAIEFSNTN
+364 
-374 KQIVNSVVT
+374 
-383 ILHSLGVIPRVIER
+383 
-397 VGHYDDVTCKTYWRV
+397 
-412 TFRSSLP
+412 
-419 MFRLVRKG
+419 
-427 QYQRETTERKDHRLS
+427 
-442 VKTVTPVGRGSAQCL
+442 
-457 TVEGGEYLAGRELT
+457 
-471 LTHNCDEQGGTQET
+471 GGTQET

-516 VCEGFWNVTS
+516 VCEGFWNVTA

-573 TSKGNDNRAN
+573 TGKGNDNRAS

-590 LLIADTIQAI
+590 LLISDTIQAI

-708 PALLTFEVQDKKAK
+708 PALLTFEVQNKKAK

>member
-11 EKIDRAILEEAQKPR
+11 EKIDKAILEEAQKPR

-146 KALKDDTPVLT
+146 K
-157 TDGWVEHG
+157 TD
-165 SIRPGMSVYGR
+165 
-176 DGKPKKVLAVT
+176 
-187 GSTEQDLYEVEFGGG
+187 
-202 QTLIASGDHRWS
+202 
-214 GYRSMHTKDWK
+214 
-225 GWEKRDM
+225 
-232 VLSTRDLA
+232 
-240 MICAQKAAKIRP
+240 
-252 FKVYSHAPIEF
+252 
-263 ESAELPIDPYVLGFW
+263 
-278 LGDGKSDSGLIT
+278 
-290 KGVLDEAHLKSFGV
+290 
-304 PIKSRPEL
+304 
-312 VTVRVPGLTSALR
+312 
-325 ENGLL
+325 
-330 SNKHVPEA
+330 
-338 YIRASVEQRLAL
+338 
-350 LQGLMDSDGYCQPK
+350 
-364 SGAIEFSNTN
+364 
-374 KQIVNSVVT
+374 
-383 ILHSLGVIPRVIER
+383 SL
-397 VGHYDDVTCKTYWRV
+397 
-412 TFRSSLP
+412 
-419 MFRLVRKG
+419 
-427 QYQRETTERKDHRLS
+427 
-442 VKTVTPVGRGSAQCL
+442 
-457 TVEGGEYLAGRELT
+457 
-471 LTHNCDEQGGTQET
+471 GGTQET

-708 PALLTFEVQDKKAK
+708 PALLTFEVQNKKAK

>member
-55 ALRLPVEQDRDE
+55 ALKLPVEQDRDE

-117 DRAVLAVAPKVEE
+117 DRAVLSVAPKVKE

-146 KALKDDTPVLT
+146 K
-157 TDGWVEHG
+157 TD
-165 SIRPGMSVYGR
+165 
-176 DGKPKKVLAVT
+176 
-187 GSTEQDLYEVEFGGG
+187 
-202 QTLIASGDHRWS
+202 
-214 GYRSMHTKDWK
+214 
-225 GWEKRDM
+225 
-232 VLSTRDLA
+232 
-240 MICAQKAAKIRP
+240 
-252 FKVYSHAPIEF
+252 
-263 ESAELPIDPYVLGFW
+263 
-278 LGDGKSDSGLIT
+278 
-290 KGVLDEAHLKSFGV
+290 
-304 PIKSRPEL
+304 
-312 VTVRVPGLTSALR
+312 
-325 ENGLL
+325 
-330 SNKHVPEA
+330 
-338 YIRASVEQRLAL
+338 
-350 LQGLMDSDGYCQPK
+350 
-364 SGAIEFSNTN
+364 
-374 KQIVNSVVT
+374 
-383 ILHSLGVIPRVIER
+383 SL
-397 VGHYDDVTCKTYWRV
+397 
-412 TFRSSLP
+412 
-419 MFRLVRKG
+419 
-427 QYQRETTERKDHRLS
+427 
-442 VKTVTPVGRGSAQCL
+442 
-457 TVEGGEYLAGRELT
+457 
-471 LTHNCDEQGGTQET
+471 GGTQET

-573 TSKGNDNRAN
+573 TGRGSDNRAN

>member
-117 DRAVLAVAPKVEE
+117 DRAVLAVAPKVEG

-146 KALKDDTPVLT
+146 K
-157 TDGWVEHG
+157 TDN
-165 SIRPGMSVYGR
+165 
-176 DGKPKKVLAVT
+176 L
-187 GSTEQDLYEVEFGGG
+187 
-202 QTLIASGDHRWS
+202 
-214 GYRSMHTKDWK
+214 
-225 GWEKRDM
+225 
-232 VLSTRDLA
+232 
-240 MICAQKAAKIRP
+240 
-252 FKVYSHAPIEF
+252 
-263 ESAELPIDPYVLGFW
+263 
-278 LGDGKSDSGLIT
+278 
-290 KGVLDEAHLKSFGV
+290 
-304 PIKSRPEL
+304 
-312 VTVRVPGLTSALR
+312 
-325 ENGLL
+325 
-330 SNKHVPEA
+330 
-338 YIRASVEQRLAL
+338 
-350 LQGLMDSDGYCQPK
+350 
-364 SGAIEFSNTN
+364 
-374 KQIVNSVVT
+374 
-383 ILHSLGVIPRVIER
+383 
-397 VGHYDDVTCKTYWRV
+397 
-412 TFRSSLP
+412 
-419 MFRLVRKG
+419 
-427 QYQRETTERKDHRLS
+427 
-442 VKTVTPVGRGSAQCL
+442 
-457 TVEGGEYLAGRELT
+457 
-471 LTHNCDEQGGTQET
+471 GGTQET
-485 VNRVMTTLKRIT
+485 VNRVMGTLKRIT

-573 TSKGNDNRAN
+573 TGKGSDNRAN

-590 LLIADTIQAI
+590 LLIADTLQAI

-650 RDLAFGH
+650 RDLAFGPS
-657 RSGLHEASILV
+657 RGL
-668 HGHFH
+668 
-673 NFGVSLVG
+673 
-681 DNKFIIGCPT
+681 
-691 ADNGSSW
+691 
-698 FTNRTGDATD
+698 D
-708 PALLTFEVQDKKAK
+708 PGPRALPQLRRVA
-722 RWELWYE
+722 RRG

>member
-117 DRAVLAVAPKVEE
+117 DRAALAVAPKVEE

-146 KALKDDTPVLT
+146 K
-157 TDGWVEHG
+157 TD
-165 SIRPGMSVYGR
+165 
-176 DGKPKKVLAVT
+176 
-187 GSTEQDLYEVEFGGG
+187 
-202 QTLIASGDHRWS
+202 
-214 GYRSMHTKDWK
+214 
-225 GWEKRDM
+225 
-232 VLSTRDLA
+232 
-240 MICAQKAAKIRP
+240 
-252 FKVYSHAPIEF
+252 
-263 ESAELPIDPYVLGFW
+263 
-278 LGDGKSDSGLIT
+278 
-290 KGVLDEAHLKSFGV
+290 
-304 PIKSRPEL
+304 
-312 VTVRVPGLTSALR
+312 
-325 ENGLL
+325 
-330 SNKHVPEA
+330 
-338 YIRASVEQRLAL
+338 
-350 LQGLMDSDGYCQPK
+350 
-364 SGAIEFSNTN
+364 
-374 KQIVNSVVT
+374 
-383 ILHSLGVIPRVIER
+383 SL
-397 VGHYDDVTCKTYWRV
+397 
-412 TFRSSLP
+412 
-419 MFRLVRKG
+419 
-427 QYQRETTERKDHRLS
+427 
-442 VKTVTPVGRGSAQCL
+442 
-457 TVEGGEYLAGRELT
+457 
-471 LTHNCDEQGGTQET
+471 GGTQET

-573 TSKGNDNRAN
+573 TGKGSDSRAN

-698 FTNRTGDATD
+698 FANRTGDATD

>member
-1 MARNLEDDLN
+1 MVRKLEDDLN
-11 EKIDRAILEEAQKPR
+11 ARIDEAILKEAEKPR

-117 DRAVLAVAPKVEE
+117 DRAALAVAPKVEE

-146 KALKDDTPVLT
+146 K
-157 TDGWVEHG
+157 TD
-165 SIRPGMSVYGR
+165 
-176 DGKPKKVLAVT
+176 
-187 GSTEQDLYEVEFGGG
+187 
-202 QTLIASGDHRWS
+202 
-214 GYRSMHTKDWK
+214 
-225 GWEKRDM
+225 
-232 VLSTRDLA
+232 
-240 MICAQKAAKIRP
+240 
-252 FKVYSHAPIEF
+252 
-263 ESAELPIDPYVLGFW
+263 
-278 LGDGKSDSGLIT
+278 
-290 KGVLDEAHLKSFGV
+290 
-304 PIKSRPEL
+304 
-312 VTVRVPGLTSALR
+312 
-325 ENGLL
+325 
-330 SNKHVPEA
+330 
-338 YIRASVEQRLAL
+338 
-350 LQGLMDSDGYCQPK
+350 
-364 SGAIEFSNTN
+364 
-374 KQIVNSVVT
+374 
-383 ILHSLGVIPRVIER
+383 SL
-397 VGHYDDVTCKTYWRV
+397 
-412 TFRSSLP
+412 
-419 MFRLVRKG
+419 
-427 QYQRETTERKDHRLS
+427 
-442 VKTVTPVGRGSAQCL
+442 
-457 TVEGGEYLAGRELT
+457 
-471 LTHNCDEQGGTQET
+471 GGTQET
-485 VNRVMTTLKRIT
+485 VNRVMGTLKRIT
-497 EWIQAEGSYEEIII
+497 EWIQAEGSYEEIIV

-573 TSKGNDNRAN
+573 TGKGNDNRVN

>member
-106 EASYEELEKVF
+106 EASYDELEKVF
-117 DRAVLAVAPKVEE
+117 DRAVLSVAPKVEE
-130 DRPKTLVV
+130 ARPKTLVV

-146 KALKDDTPVLT
+146 K
-157 TDGWVEHG
+157 TD
-165 SIRPGMSVYGR
+165 
-176 DGKPKKVLAVT
+176 
-187 GSTEQDLYEVEFGGG
+187 
-202 QTLIASGDHRWS
+202 
-214 GYRSMHTKDWK
+214 
-225 GWEKRDM
+225 
-232 VLSTRDLA
+232 
-240 MICAQKAAKIRP
+240 
-252 FKVYSHAPIEF
+252 
-263 ESAELPIDPYVLGFW
+263 
-278 LGDGKSDSGLIT
+278 
-290 KGVLDEAHLKSFGV
+290 
-304 PIKSRPEL
+304 
-312 VTVRVPGLTSALR
+312 
-325 ENGLL
+325 
-330 SNKHVPEA
+330 
-338 YIRASVEQRLAL
+338 
-350 LQGLMDSDGYCQPK
+350 
-364 SGAIEFSNTN
+364 
-374 KQIVNSVVT
+374 
-383 ILHSLGVIPRVIER
+383 SL
-397 VGHYDDVTCKTYWRV
+397 
-412 TFRSSLP
+412 
-419 MFRLVRKG
+419 
-427 QYQRETTERKDHRLS
+427 
-442 VKTVTPVGRGSAQCL
+442 
-457 TVEGGEYLAGRELT
+457 
-471 LTHNCDEQGGTQET
+471 GGTQET
-485 VNRVMTTLKRIT
+485 VNRVMSTLKRIT

-516 VCEGFWNVTS
+516 VCEGFWNVTA

>member
-34 LGRMFDVHETTIR
+34 LGRVFDVHETTIR

-74 AITQRRRTIRLEDGS
+74 AITQRRRTVRLEDGS

-117 DRAVLAVAPKVEE
+117 DRAVLSVAPRVEA

-146 KALKDDTPVLT
+146 K
-157 TDGWVEHG
+157 TD
-165 SIRPGMSVYGR
+165 
-176 DGKPKKVLAVT
+176 
-187 GSTEQDLYEVEFGGG
+187 
-202 QTLIASGDHRWS
+202 
-214 GYRSMHTKDWK
+214 
-225 GWEKRDM
+225 
-232 VLSTRDLA
+232 
-240 MICAQKAAKIRP
+240 
-252 FKVYSHAPIEF
+252 
-263 ESAELPIDPYVLGFW
+263 
-278 LGDGKSDSGLIT
+278 
-290 KGVLDEAHLKSFGV
+290 
-304 PIKSRPEL
+304 
-312 VTVRVPGLTSALR
+312 
-325 ENGLL
+325 
-330 SNKHVPEA
+330 
-338 YIRASVEQRLAL
+338 
-350 LQGLMDSDGYCQPK
+350 
-364 SGAIEFSNTN
+364 
-374 KQIVNSVVT
+374 
-383 ILHSLGVIPRVIER
+383 SL
-397 VGHYDDVTCKTYWRV
+397 
-412 TFRSSLP
+412 
-419 MFRLVRKG
+419 
-427 QYQRETTERKDHRLS
+427 
-442 VKTVTPVGRGSAQCL
+442 
-457 TVEGGEYLAGRELT
+457 
-471 LTHNCDEQGGTQET
+471 GGTQET

-497 EWIQAEGSYEEIII
+497 EWIQAEGSYEEIIV

-543 RLMAEAVAMLAPLCT
+543 RLMAESVAMLAPLCT

-573 TSKGNDNRAN
+573 MGKGSDNRAN

-635 HGHLAGSQAKIPSWF
+635 HGHLAGAQAKIPSWF

>member
-34 LGRMFDVHETTIR
+34 LGRVFDVHETTIR

-74 AITQRRRTIRLEDGS
+74 AITQRRRTVRLEDGS

-96 PAVAVAEDVR
+96 PAVAIAEDVR

-117 DRAVLAVAPKVEE
+117 DRAVLSVAPKVEE

-146 KALKDDTPVLT
+146 K
-157 TDGWVEHG
+157 TD
-165 SIRPGMSVYGR
+165 
-176 DGKPKKVLAVT
+176 
-187 GSTEQDLYEVEFGGG
+187 
-202 QTLIASGDHRWS
+202 
-214 GYRSMHTKDWK
+214 
-225 GWEKRDM
+225 
-232 VLSTRDLA
+232 
-240 MICAQKAAKIRP
+240 
-252 FKVYSHAPIEF
+252 
-263 ESAELPIDPYVLGFW
+263 
-278 LGDGKSDSGLIT
+278 
-290 KGVLDEAHLKSFGV
+290 
-304 PIKSRPEL
+304 
-312 VTVRVPGLTSALR
+312 
-325 ENGLL
+325 
-330 SNKHVPEA
+330 
-338 YIRASVEQRLAL
+338 
-350 LQGLMDSDGYCQPK
+350 
-364 SGAIEFSNTN
+364 
-374 KQIVNSVVT
+374 
-383 ILHSLGVIPRVIER
+383 SL
-397 VGHYDDVTCKTYWRV
+397 
-412 TFRSSLP
+412 
-419 MFRLVRKG
+419 
-427 QYQRETTERKDHRLS
+427 
-442 VKTVTPVGRGSAQCL
+442 
-457 TVEGGEYLAGRELT
+457 
-471 LTHNCDEQGGTQET
+471 GGTQET
-485 VNRVMTTLKRIT
+485 VNRVMSTLKRIT
-497 EWIQAEGSYEEIII
+497 EWIQAEGSYEEIIV

-516 VCEGFWNVTS
+516 VCEGFWNVTA

-573 TSKGNDNRAN
+573 TGKGNDNRAS

-590 LLIADTIQAI
+590 LLISDTIQAI

-708 PALLTFEVQDKKAK
+708 PALLTFEVQNKKAK

>member
-55 ALRLPVEQDRDE
+55 ALRLPVERDRDE

-117 DRAVLAVAPKVEE
+117 DRAALAVAPKVEE

-146 KALKDDTPVLT
+146 K
-157 TDGWVEHG
+157 TD
-165 SIRPGMSVYGR
+165 
-176 DGKPKKVLAVT
+176 
-187 GSTEQDLYEVEFGGG
+187 
-202 QTLIASGDHRWS
+202 
-214 GYRSMHTKDWK
+214 
-225 GWEKRDM
+225 
-232 VLSTRDLA
+232 
-240 MICAQKAAKIRP
+240 
-252 FKVYSHAPIEF
+252 
-263 ESAELPIDPYVLGFW
+263 
-278 LGDGKSDSGLIT
+278 
-290 KGVLDEAHLKSFGV
+290 
-304 PIKSRPEL
+304 
-312 VTVRVPGLTSALR
+312 
-325 ENGLL
+325 
-330 SNKHVPEA
+330 
-338 YIRASVEQRLAL
+338 
-350 LQGLMDSDGYCQPK
+350 
-364 SGAIEFSNTN
+364 
-374 KQIVNSVVT
+374 
-383 ILHSLGVIPRVIER
+383 SL
-397 VGHYDDVTCKTYWRV
+397 
-412 TFRSSLP
+412 
-419 MFRLVRKG
+419 
-427 QYQRETTERKDHRLS
+427 
-442 VKTVTPVGRGSAQCL
+442 
-457 TVEGGEYLAGRELT
+457 
-471 LTHNCDEQGGTQET
+471 GGTQET
-485 VNRVMTTLKRIT
+485 VNRVMGTLKRIT
-497 EWIQAEGSYEEIII
+497 EWIQAKGSYEEIII

>member
-34 LGRMFDVHETTIR
+34 LGRLFDVHETTIR

-74 AITQRRRTIRLEDGS
+74 AITQRRRTVRLEDGS

-106 EASYEELEKVF
+106 EASYKELEKVF

-130 DRPKTLVV
+130 DRPKTLIV

-146 KALKDDTPVLT
+146 K
-157 TDGWVEHG
+157 TD
-165 SIRPGMSVYGR
+165 
-176 DGKPKKVLAVT
+176 
-187 GSTEQDLYEVEFGGG
+187 
-202 QTLIASGDHRWS
+202 
-214 GYRSMHTKDWK
+214 
-225 GWEKRDM
+225 
-232 VLSTRDLA
+232 
-240 MICAQKAAKIRP
+240 
-252 FKVYSHAPIEF
+252 
-263 ESAELPIDPYVLGFW
+263 
-278 LGDGKSDSGLIT
+278 
-290 KGVLDEAHLKSFGV
+290 
-304 PIKSRPEL
+304 
-312 VTVRVPGLTSALR
+312 
-325 ENGLL
+325 
-330 SNKHVPEA
+330 
-338 YIRASVEQRLAL
+338 RL
-350 LQGLMDSDGYCQPK
+350 
-364 SGAIEFSNTN
+364 
-374 KQIVNSVVT
+374 
-383 ILHSLGVIPRVIER
+383 
-397 VGHYDDVTCKTYWRV
+397 
-412 TFRSSLP
+412 
-419 MFRLVRKG
+419 
-427 QYQRETTERKDHRLS
+427 
-442 VKTVTPVGRGSAQCL
+442 
-457 TVEGGEYLAGRELT
+457 
-471 LTHNCDEQGGTQET
+471 GGTQET
-485 VNRVMTTLKRIT
+485 VNRVMGTLKRIT

-516 VCEGFWNVTS
+516 ICEGFWNVTS

-573 TSKGNDNRAN
+573 TGKSSDNRAN

-681 DNKFIIGCPT
+681 DNKFIISCPT

>member
-117 DRAVLAVAPKVEE
+117 DRTILAVAPKVEE

-146 KALKDDTPVLT
+146 K
-157 TDGWVEHG
+157 TD
-165 SIRPGMSVYGR
+165 
-176 DGKPKKVLAVT
+176 
-187 GSTEQDLYEVEFGGG
+187 
-202 QTLIASGDHRWS
+202 
-214 GYRSMHTKDWK
+214 
-225 GWEKRDM
+225 
-232 VLSTRDLA
+232 
-240 MICAQKAAKIRP
+240 
-252 FKVYSHAPIEF
+252 
-263 ESAELPIDPYVLGFW
+263 
-278 LGDGKSDSGLIT
+278 
-290 KGVLDEAHLKSFGV
+290 
-304 PIKSRPEL
+304 
-312 VTVRVPGLTSALR
+312 
-325 ENGLL
+325 
-330 SNKHVPEA
+330 
-338 YIRASVEQRLAL
+338 
-350 LQGLMDSDGYCQPK
+350 
-364 SGAIEFSNTN
+364 
-374 KQIVNSVVT
+374 
-383 ILHSLGVIPRVIER
+383 SL
-397 VGHYDDVTCKTYWRV
+397 
-412 TFRSSLP
+412 
-419 MFRLVRKG
+419 
-427 QYQRETTERKDHRLS
+427 
-442 VKTVTPVGRGSAQCL
+442 
-457 TVEGGEYLAGRELT
+457 
-471 LTHNCDEQGGTQET
+471 GGTQET
-485 VNRVMTTLKRIT
+485 VNRVMSTLKRIT
-497 EWIQAEGSYEEIII
+497 EWIQAEGSYEEIIV

-543 RLMAEAVAMLAPLCT
+543 RLMAEAIAMLAPLCT

-573 TSKGNDNRAN
+573 TSRGNDNRAN

-635 HGHLAGSQAKIPSWF
+635 HGHLAGAQAKIPSWF

>member
-117 DRAVLAVAPKVEE
+117 DRAVLAVAPKAEE
-130 DRPKTLVV
+130 SRPKTLVV

-146 KALKDDTPVLT
+146 K
-157 TDGWVEHG
+157 TD
-165 SIRPGMSVYGR
+165 
-176 DGKPKKVLAVT
+176 
-187 GSTEQDLYEVEFGGG
+187 
-202 QTLIASGDHRWS
+202 
-214 GYRSMHTKDWK
+214 
-225 GWEKRDM
+225 
-232 VLSTRDLA
+232 
-240 MICAQKAAKIRP
+240 
-252 FKVYSHAPIEF
+252 
-263 ESAELPIDPYVLGFW
+263 
-278 LGDGKSDSGLIT
+278 
-290 KGVLDEAHLKSFGV
+290 
-304 PIKSRPEL
+304 
-312 VTVRVPGLTSALR
+312 
-325 ENGLL
+325 
-330 SNKHVPEA
+330 
-338 YIRASVEQRLAL
+338 
-350 LQGLMDSDGYCQPK
+350 
-364 SGAIEFSNTN
+364 
-374 KQIVNSVVT
+374 
-383 ILHSLGVIPRVIER
+383 SL
-397 VGHYDDVTCKTYWRV
+397 
-412 TFRSSLP
+412 
-419 MFRLVRKG
+419 
-427 QYQRETTERKDHRLS
+427 
-442 VKTVTPVGRGSAQCL
+442 
-457 TVEGGEYLAGRELT
+457 
-471 LTHNCDEQGGTQET
+471 GGTQET

-573 TSKGNDNRAN
+573 SSKGNDNRAN

>member
-11 EKIDRAILEEAQKPR
+11 EKIDRVILEEAQKPR

-74 AITQRRRTIRLEDGS
+74 AITQRRRTVRLEDGS

-96 PAVAVAEDVR
+96 PAVAIAEDVR

-117 DRAVLAVAPKVEE
+117 DRAVLSVAPKVEA

-146 KALKDDTPVLT
+146 K
-157 TDGWVEHG
+157 TD
-165 SIRPGMSVYGR
+165 
-176 DGKPKKVLAVT
+176 
-187 GSTEQDLYEVEFGGG
+187 
-202 QTLIASGDHRWS
+202 
-214 GYRSMHTKDWK
+214 
-225 GWEKRDM
+225 
-232 VLSTRDLA
+232 
-240 MICAQKAAKIRP
+240 
-252 FKVYSHAPIEF
+252 
-263 ESAELPIDPYVLGFW
+263 
-278 LGDGKSDSGLIT
+278 
-290 KGVLDEAHLKSFGV
+290 
-304 PIKSRPEL
+304 
-312 VTVRVPGLTSALR
+312 
-325 ENGLL
+325 
-330 SNKHVPEA
+330 
-338 YIRASVEQRLAL
+338 
-350 LQGLMDSDGYCQPK
+350 
-364 SGAIEFSNTN
+364 
-374 KQIVNSVVT
+374 
-383 ILHSLGVIPRVIER
+383 SL
-397 VGHYDDVTCKTYWRV
+397 
-412 TFRSSLP
+412 
-419 MFRLVRKG
+419 
-427 QYQRETTERKDHRLS
+427 
-442 VKTVTPVGRGSAQCL
+442 
-457 TVEGGEYLAGRELT
+457 
-471 LTHNCDEQGGTQET
+471 GGTQET

-516 VCEGFWNVTS
+516 VCEGFWNVTA

-573 TSKGNDNRAN
+573 TGKGNDNRAS

-590 LLIADTIQAI
+590 LLISDTIQAI

-708 PALLTFEVQDKKAK
+708 PALLTFEVQNKKAK

>member
-34 LGRMFDVHETTIR
+34 LGRLFDVHETTIR

-117 DRAVLAVAPKVEE
+117 DRAALSVAPKVEE

-146 KALKDDTPVLT
+146 K
-157 TDGWVEHG
+157 TD
-165 SIRPGMSVYGR
+165 
-176 DGKPKKVLAVT
+176 
-187 GSTEQDLYEVEFGGG
+187 
-202 QTLIASGDHRWS
+202 
-214 GYRSMHTKDWK
+214 
-225 GWEKRDM
+225 
-232 VLSTRDLA
+232 
-240 MICAQKAAKIRP
+240 
-252 FKVYSHAPIEF
+252 
-263 ESAELPIDPYVLGFW
+263 
-278 LGDGKSDSGLIT
+278 
-290 KGVLDEAHLKSFGV
+290 
-304 PIKSRPEL
+304 
-312 VTVRVPGLTSALR
+312 
-325 ENGLL
+325 
-330 SNKHVPEA
+330 
-338 YIRASVEQRLAL
+338 
-350 LQGLMDSDGYCQPK
+350 
-364 SGAIEFSNTN
+364 
-374 KQIVNSVVT
+374 
-383 ILHSLGVIPRVIER
+383 SL
-397 VGHYDDVTCKTYWRV
+397 
-412 TFRSSLP
+412 
-419 MFRLVRKG
+419 
-427 QYQRETTERKDHRLS
+427 
-442 VKTVTPVGRGSAQCL
+442 
-457 TVEGGEYLAGRELT
+457 
-471 LTHNCDEQGGTQET
+471 GGTQET

-497 EWIQAEGSYEEIII
+497 EWIQAEGSYEEIIV

-573 TSKGNDNRAN
+573 TGKGSDSRAN

-708 PALLTFEVQDKKAK
+708 PALLTFEVQNKKAK

>member
-106 EASYEELEKVF
+106 ETSYEELEKVF
-117 DRAVLAVAPKVEE
+117 DRAVLSVAPKVEE
-130 DRPKTLVV
+130 NRPKTLVV

-146 KALKDDTPVLT
+146 K
-157 TDGWVEHG
+157 TD
-165 SIRPGMSVYGR
+165 
-176 DGKPKKVLAVT
+176 
-187 GSTEQDLYEVEFGGG
+187 
-202 QTLIASGDHRWS
+202 
-214 GYRSMHTKDWK
+214 
-225 GWEKRDM
+225 
-232 VLSTRDLA
+232 
-240 MICAQKAAKIRP
+240 
-252 FKVYSHAPIEF
+252 
-263 ESAELPIDPYVLGFW
+263 
-278 LGDGKSDSGLIT
+278 
-290 KGVLDEAHLKSFGV
+290 
-304 PIKSRPEL
+304 
-312 VTVRVPGLTSALR
+312 
-325 ENGLL
+325 
-330 SNKHVPEA
+330 
-338 YIRASVEQRLAL
+338 
-350 LQGLMDSDGYCQPK
+350 
-364 SGAIEFSNTN
+364 
-374 KQIVNSVVT
+374 
-383 ILHSLGVIPRVIER
+383 SL
-397 VGHYDDVTCKTYWRV
+397 
-412 TFRSSLP
+412 
-419 MFRLVRKG
+419 
-427 QYQRETTERKDHRLS
+427 
-442 VKTVTPVGRGSAQCL
+442 
-457 TVEGGEYLAGRELT
+457 
-471 LTHNCDEQGGTQET
+471 GGTQET
-485 VNRVMTTLKRIT
+485 VNRVMGTLKRIT

-573 TSKGNDNRAN
+573 TGKGNDNRSN

>member
-11 EKIDRAILEEAQKPR
+11 ARIDEAILEEAQKPR

-106 EASYEELEKVF
+106 EASYEELQKVF
-117 DRAVLAVAPKVEE
+117 DRAALAVAPKVED

-146 KALKDDTPVLT
+146 K
-157 TDGWVEHG
+157 TD
-165 SIRPGMSVYGR
+165 
-176 DGKPKKVLAVT
+176 
-187 GSTEQDLYEVEFGGG
+187 
-202 QTLIASGDHRWS
+202 
-214 GYRSMHTKDWK
+214 
-225 GWEKRDM
+225 
-232 VLSTRDLA
+232 
-240 MICAQKAAKIRP
+240 
-252 FKVYSHAPIEF
+252 
-263 ESAELPIDPYVLGFW
+263 
-278 LGDGKSDSGLIT
+278 
-290 KGVLDEAHLKSFGV
+290 
-304 PIKSRPEL
+304 
-312 VTVRVPGLTSALR
+312 
-325 ENGLL
+325 
-330 SNKHVPEA
+330 
-338 YIRASVEQRLAL
+338 
-350 LQGLMDSDGYCQPK
+350 
-364 SGAIEFSNTN
+364 
-374 KQIVNSVVT
+374 
-383 ILHSLGVIPRVIER
+383 SL
-397 VGHYDDVTCKTYWRV
+397 
-412 TFRSSLP
+412 
-419 MFRLVRKG
+419 
-427 QYQRETTERKDHRLS
+427 
-442 VKTVTPVGRGSAQCL
+442 
-457 TVEGGEYLAGRELT
+457 
-471 LTHNCDEQGGTQET
+471 GGTQET
-485 VNRVMTTLKRIT
+485 VNRVMGTLKRIT

-708 PALLTFEVQDKKAK
+708 PALLTFEVQNKKAK

>member
-11 EKIDRAILEEAQKPR
+11 EKIDRAILEEAQKPH

-117 DRAVLAVAPKVEE
+117 DRAVLAVAPKVEK

-146 KALKDDTPVLT
+146 K
-157 TDGWVEHG
+157 TD
-165 SIRPGMSVYGR
+165 
-176 DGKPKKVLAVT
+176 
-187 GSTEQDLYEVEFGGG
+187 
-202 QTLIASGDHRWS
+202 
-214 GYRSMHTKDWK
+214 
-225 GWEKRDM
+225 
-232 VLSTRDLA
+232 
-240 MICAQKAAKIRP
+240 
-252 FKVYSHAPIEF
+252 
-263 ESAELPIDPYVLGFW
+263 
-278 LGDGKSDSGLIT
+278 
-290 KGVLDEAHLKSFGV
+290 
-304 PIKSRPEL
+304 
-312 VTVRVPGLTSALR
+312 
-325 ENGLL
+325 
-330 SNKHVPEA
+330 
-338 YIRASVEQRLAL
+338 
-350 LQGLMDSDGYCQPK
+350 
-364 SGAIEFSNTN
+364 
-374 KQIVNSVVT
+374 
-383 ILHSLGVIPRVIER
+383 SL
-397 VGHYDDVTCKTYWRV
+397 
-412 TFRSSLP
+412 
-419 MFRLVRKG
+419 
-427 QYQRETTERKDHRLS
+427 
-442 VKTVTPVGRGSAQCL
+442 
-457 TVEGGEYLAGRELT
+457 
-471 LTHNCDEQGGTQET
+471 GGTQET
-485 VNRVMTTLKRIT
+485 VNRVMSTLKRIT
-497 EWIQAEGSYEEIII
+497 EWIQAEGSYEEIIV

-573 TSKGNDNRAN
+573 TGKGNDNRAN

>member
-34 LGRMFDVHETTIR
+34 LGRVFDVHETTIR

-74 AITQRRRTIRLEDGS
+74 AITQRRRTVRLEDGS

-96 PAVAVAEDVR
+96 PAVAIAEDVR

-117 DRAVLAVAPKVEE
+117 DRAVLSVAPKAEE

-146 KALKDDTPVLT
+146 K
-157 TDGWVEHG
+157 
-165 SIRPGMSVYGR
+165 
-176 DGKPKKVLAVT
+176 
-187 GSTEQDLYEVEFGGG
+187 
-202 QTLIASGDHRWS
+202 
-214 GYRSMHTKDWK
+214 
-225 GWEKRDM
+225 
-232 VLSTRDLA
+232 
-240 MICAQKAAKIRP
+240 
-252 FKVYSHAPIEF
+252 
-263 ESAELPIDPYVLGFW
+263 
-278 LGDGKSDSGLIT
+278 SDSL
-290 KGVLDEAHLKSFGV
+290 
-304 PIKSRPEL
+304 
-312 VTVRVPGLTSALR
+312 
-325 ENGLL
+325 
-330 SNKHVPEA
+330 
-338 YIRASVEQRLAL
+338 
-350 LQGLMDSDGYCQPK
+350 
-364 SGAIEFSNTN
+364 
-374 KQIVNSVVT
+374 
-383 ILHSLGVIPRVIER
+383 
-397 VGHYDDVTCKTYWRV
+397 
-412 TFRSSLP
+412 
-419 MFRLVRKG
+419 
-427 QYQRETTERKDHRLS
+427 
-442 VKTVTPVGRGSAQCL
+442 
-457 TVEGGEYLAGRELT
+457 
-471 LTHNCDEQGGTQET
+471 GGTQET
-485 VNRVMTTLKRIT
+485 VNRVMSTLKRIT
-497 EWIQAEGSYEEIII
+497 EWIQAEGSYEEIIV

-573 TSKGNDNRAN
+573 AGKGNDNRVN

-635 HGHLAGSQAKIPSWF
+635 HGHLAGTQAKIPSWF

-708 PALLTFEVQDKKAK
+708 PALLTFEVQNKKAK

>member
-74 AITQRRRTIRLEDGS
+74 AITQRRRTVRLEDGS

-117 DRAVLAVAPKVEE
+117 DRAVLSVAPKVDA

-146 KALKDDTPVLT
+146 K
-157 TDGWVEHG
+157 TD
-165 SIRPGMSVYGR
+165 
-176 DGKPKKVLAVT
+176 
-187 GSTEQDLYEVEFGGG
+187 
-202 QTLIASGDHRWS
+202 
-214 GYRSMHTKDWK
+214 
-225 GWEKRDM
+225 
-232 VLSTRDLA
+232 
-240 MICAQKAAKIRP
+240 
-252 FKVYSHAPIEF
+252 
-263 ESAELPIDPYVLGFW
+263 
-278 LGDGKSDSGLIT
+278 
-290 KGVLDEAHLKSFGV
+290 
-304 PIKSRPEL
+304 
-312 VTVRVPGLTSALR
+312 
-325 ENGLL
+325 
-330 SNKHVPEA
+330 
-338 YIRASVEQRLAL
+338 
-350 LQGLMDSDGYCQPK
+350 
-364 SGAIEFSNTN
+364 
-374 KQIVNSVVT
+374 
-383 ILHSLGVIPRVIER
+383 SL
-397 VGHYDDVTCKTYWRV
+397 
-412 TFRSSLP
+412 
-419 MFRLVRKG
+419 
-427 QYQRETTERKDHRLS
+427 
-442 VKTVTPVGRGSAQCL
+442 
-457 TVEGGEYLAGRELT
+457 
-471 LTHNCDEQGGTQET
+471 GGTQET
-485 VNRVMTTLKRIT
+485 VNRVMSTLKRIT
-497 EWIQAEGSYEEIII
+497 EWIQAEGSYEEIIV

-573 TSKGNDNRAN
+573 TGRGSDNRAN

-606 FSHVNFAKPQKWEEA
+606 LSHVNFAKPQKWEEA

-635 HGHLAGSQAKIPSWF
+635 HGHLAGAQAKIPSWF

-708 PALLTFEVQDKKAK
+708 PALLTFEVQNKKAK